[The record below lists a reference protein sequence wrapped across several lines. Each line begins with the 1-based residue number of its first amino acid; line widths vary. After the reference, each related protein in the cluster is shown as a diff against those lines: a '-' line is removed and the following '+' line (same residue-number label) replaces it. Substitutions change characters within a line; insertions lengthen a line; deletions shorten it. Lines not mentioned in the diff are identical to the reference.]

1 MGEQAQ
7 RLAHYR
13 LDRVLGKG
21 GMGSVF
27 VAFDER
33 REREVALKVLPE
45 NLADDPVFRDRFRRE
60 ARIAADLEDP
70 HVVPIHDFGE
80 IDGRLFIDM
89 RLVRGRDLRAIIR
102 EDGPL
107 SPELAVSLVDQAGQA
122 VDAAHA
128 RGLVHRDVKPA
139 NILVTR
145 GDFAYLADFGI
156 ASREGETRLTH
167 TGITVGSFTYMAPER
182 FDTRAS
188 YDERIDVYAL
198 GCVLHEALTGEP
210 PFRGTTL
217 TEQMAAHLH
226 APRPQP
232 SRSRP
237 DLPPGLDDVV
247 ARAMAVDPGDRFA
260 TCAELSRAARA
271 ALAGGPATSSV
282 RLPRPTQVISPA
294 QPRPARADPAQS
306 RAARPRPAGSHP
318 AGARPATPAPAGPSA
333 PAARAA
339 PAGRRRTNRPV
350 AIALATV
357 LLVVGGWVALTQ
369 LQPDRPATL
378 LPDASPT
385 SAAPQTLLDPQEAPA
400 EARSTVVV
408 PAVARYCAPRSDLG
422 GLRVYVA
429 YDEVAD
435 PCGWAL
441 EVATAVHDN
450 GDRSSPTM
458 SVYSPARGDY
468 ATVTCGAGPPIRCR
482 SDGTATAWV
491 VRPDEDVRR

>member
-45 NLADDPVFRDRFRRE
+45 DLADDPIFRDRFRRE

-107 SPELAVSLVDQAGQA
+107 SPGLAVSLVDQAGQA

-182 FDTRAS
+182 FDTRAT

-232 SRSRP
+232 SRHRP

-247 ARAMAVDPGDRFA
+247 AKAMAVDPEERFA

-271 ALAGGPATSSV
+271 ALTGRPTTSSV
-282 RLPRPTQVISPA
+282 RLPRPTQVISPVQPRAA
-294 QPRPARADPAQS
+294 QPRPAGSRPGLHRAE
-306 RAARPRPAGSHP
+306 RAHG
-318 AGARPATPAPAGPSA
+318 GASPAPAPDPAPAPGA
-333 PAARAA
+333 PAAR
-339 PAGRRRTNRPV
+339 GRTGRPV
-350 AIALATV
+350 AVALAAV
-357 LLVVGGWVALTQ
+357 LLVVGGWAALTQ
-369 LQPDRPATL
+369 LPRDRPPTL

-385 SAAPQTLLDPQEAPA
+385 TAAPQTPLEPQQAPVQ
-400 EARSTVVV
+400 ARSTVVV

-429 YDEVAD
+429 YNEVAD
-435 PCGWAL
+435 PCRWAL
-441 EVATAVHDN
+441 NVAAAVRDN
-450 GDRSSPTM
+450 GNRFSPTM
-458 SVYSPARGDY
+458 RVYSPARGEY
-468 ATVTCGAGPPIRCR
+468 ATVTCGAGPPMRCR
-482 SDGTATAWV
+482 SDGTATAFV